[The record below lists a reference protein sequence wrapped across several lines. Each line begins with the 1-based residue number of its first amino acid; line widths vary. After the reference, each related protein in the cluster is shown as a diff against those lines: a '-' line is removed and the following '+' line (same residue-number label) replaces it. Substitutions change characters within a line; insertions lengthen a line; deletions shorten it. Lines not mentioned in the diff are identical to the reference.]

1 MSFNGIMRI
10 IKRPNE
16 KYFLEKK
23 IENIKQENPQILK
36 DEVGNIIRKDIVG
49 NISEKWTTI
58 MELEGVIQHRQ
69 KEKIAEQG
77 EESIVKYYGYF
88 KPHFNLET
96 DKLSNY
102 RVRIERN
109 YETLHMKILQYDPNN
124 FFRGKQHHI
133 VLIMKEDLKYEGR
146 QQ

>member
-1 MSFNGIMRI
+1 MSFNNIMRI

-23 IENIKQENPQILK
+23 NQYKQEKKPQILK
-36 DEVGNIIRKDIVG
+36 DEVGNIIRKDSVG
-49 NISEKWTTI
+49 NISETWTTL

-88 KPHFNLET
+88 KPTFDLET
-96 DKLSNY
+96 DKLADY
-102 RVRIERN
+102 RVRMIRE
-109 YETLHMKILQYDPNN
+109 YETLYLKIIQYDPNN
-124 FFRGKQHHI
+124 FYRKDRHHI
-133 VLIMKEDLKYEGR
+133 VLVMKEDLKYQGR
-146 QQ
+146 QE